1 MTENT
6 TTPQGPKK
14 RCFVVMGFGEKVDF
28 ATGRTLDLDK
38 SYRLIIKKAVEDA
51 GLECIRADDV
61 VHAGIIDTP
70 MYQLLYDADLVVAD
84 LSTSNAN
91 AIYELGVRHAL
102 KPRTTIV
109 IAESQFKFPF
119 DIGHLL
125 VRTYEHLGKGID
137 GEEADRM
144 RGILNAAIT
153 QLVGNLDQTDS
164 PVYTFLP
171 MLNIPSMAAAVVA
184 SQQPQATVSAD
195 EDNSATLLLGMF
207 KQARKDSNWPLAVS
221 ILNELLKKRPKDDYL
236 KQQLA
241 LATYKSKQP
250 SVEEALKNAKEILDT
265 LNPWQTT
272 DPETL
277 GLWGAVYKRFWD
289 IKTAKDGV
297 DLTSAKADLDEAIRA
312 YEKGFYL
319 KNDFYNGINFAFLLN
334 VRASV
339 SEKRD
344 AIADTVTAER
354 IRKQVID
361 ICNGILNGTQTGFIE
376 DEEQKFWLQA
386 TLVEAYLGTGQKDKA
401 DALKSEIIKG
411 DDKWIPEQW
420 MIDTMNDQLDKLSKL
435 LDKAPVID

>member
-6 TTPQGPKK
+6 TPPQVPKK
-14 RCFVVMGFGEKVDF
+14 KCFVVMGFGEKTDF

-61 VHAGIIDTP
+61 IHAGMIDKP
-70 MYQLLYDADLVVAD
+70 MYELLYEADLVVAD

-137 GEEADRM
+137 GEVAEKM
-144 RGILNAAIT
+144 RGILKDAIVE
-153 QLVGNLDQTDS
+153 LVGNINKTDS

-171 MLNIPSMAAAVVA
+171 TLSIPEIPVSVVVEKKVEAAVL
-184 SQQPQATVSAD
+184 PT

-207 KQARKDSNWPLAVS
+207 KQARKDSNWVLAIS
-221 ILNELLKKRPKDDYL
+221 LLKELLKKRPTDDYL

-250 SVEEALKNAKEILDT
+250 TAEEALKAAKDILKD
-265 LNPWQTT
+265 LNPTQTT

-277 GLWGAVYKRFWD
+277 GLWGAIAKRFWD
-289 IKTAKDGV
+289 IKTTK
-297 DLTSAKADLDEAIRA
+297 SDLDEAIWA

-334 VRASV
+334 VRASI
-339 SEKRD
+339 SEKRE
-344 AIADTVTAER
+344 AIADIVMAER
-354 IRKQVID
+354 IRKRVID
-361 ICNGILNGTQTGFIE
+361 ICIGILSGVESSFIE
-376 DEEQKFWLQA
+376 DDEQKFWLQA
-386 TLVEAYLGTGQKDKA
+386 SLGEAYFGTGQKDKA
-401 DALKSEIIKG
+401 DELKNKIIKG
-411 DDKWIPEQW
+411 DSKWVPEQW
-420 MIDTMNDQLDKLSKL
+420 MVDTMNEQLDKLAKL
-435 LDKAPVID
+435 LEKEPAID

>member
-6 TTPQGPKK
+6 TAPPAPKK
-14 RCFVVMGFGEKVDF
+14 KCFVVMGFGEKTDF

-61 VHAGIIDTP
+61 IHAGIIDKP
-70 MYQLLYDADLVVAD
+70 MYELLYEADLVVAD

-137 GEEADRM
+137 GEVADKM
-144 RGILNAAIT
+144 REQLKQAIIKLT
-153 QLVGNLDQTDS
+153 GDDDETDS

-171 MLNIPSMAAAVVA
+171 ALTTPSITAAVTQKQA
-184 SQQPQATVSAD
+184 EATVLPT

-207 KQARKDSNWPLAVS
+207 KQARKDSNWTLAVS

-241 LATYKSKQP
+241 LAIYKSKLP
-250 SVEEALKNAKEILDT
+250 TAEEALKKAKQILDT
-265 LNPWQTT
+265 LNPAQTT

-289 IKTAKDGV
+289 IKTAKT
-297 DLTSAKADLDEAIRA
+297 DLDINSAKADLDEAIRA

-354 IRKQVID
+354 IRKRVID
-361 ICNGILNGTQTGFIE
+361 ICDGMLNGTQSSFIE
-376 DEEQKFWLQA
+376 DDEQRFWLQA
-386 TLVEAYLGTGQKDKA
+386 TVVEAYLGTGQKDKA
-401 DALKSEIIKG
+401 DELKNKIIKG
-411 DDKWIPEQW
+411 DDDWVPEQW
-420 MIDTMNDQLDKLSKL
+420 MIDSMNDQLDKLAKL
-435 LDKAPVID
+435 LEKAPVID

>member
-6 TTPQGPKK
+6 TASQTPKK
-14 RCFVVMGFGEKVDF
+14 KCFVVMGFGEKTDF

-70 MYQLLYDADLVVAD
+70 MYELLYDADLVVAD

-144 RGILNAAIT
+144 RGLLKDAIT
-153 QLVGNLDQTDS
+153 ELVGNINKIDS

-171 MLNIPSMAAAVVA
+171 ALTIPSIAAAVTLMKQPETTA
-184 SQQPQATVSAD
+184 SPTDDS
-195 EDNSATLLLGMF
+195 SATLLLGMF
-207 KQARKDSNWPLAVS
+207 KQARKDSNWVLAIS
-221 ILNELLKKRPKDDYL
+221 LLNELLKKRPKDDYL

-250 SVEEALKNAKEILDT
+250 TAEEALKAAKEILKD
-265 LNPWQTT
+265 LNPTQTT

-277 GLWGAVYKRFWD
+277 GLWGAIAKRFWD
-289 IKTAKDGV
+289 ISTKKP
-297 DLTSAKADLDEAIRA
+297 DLDEAIWA

-339 SEKRD
+339 SEKRE
-344 AIADTVTAER
+344 AIADIVTAER
-354 IRKQVID
+354 IRKRVID

-401 DALKSEIIKG
+401 DELKSKIIKG
-411 DDKWIPEQW
+411 DSKWSPEQW
-420 MIDTMNDQLDKLSKL
+420 MIDTMNDQLDKLANL
-435 LDKAPVID
+435 LEKAPAID